1 MATRLYPR
9 HGSQNVDRN
18 SIKIKIDCKNRI
30 ASNPESN
37 ETKDW
42 LELLSKF
49 KHDSANVK
57 VYKALLDKSKNIVAK
72 IGKYKLDYE
81 YEVAKKLEILKIP
94 TFIKFH
100 CLFSCL
106 DNFSE
111 LKNTTKTV
119 CKKIGD
125 PISIIIMPY
134 IEGDRIELWKWERN
148 NFELMKNTMKHV
160 IMSMFYAN
168 KTKGFIHGDLHLG
181 NVLLKK
187 SKCKEISYGEFGTL
201 EVTGLTPVIMDFD
214 KSTFTETDK
223 YSLYHDLDRFIGLM
237 SLNCNVKFY
246 YNEIETFLDKNLR
259 PLNSEI
265 NSVICNK
272 LCGYIDKLEI
282 RRVDSEPRSMPNWLK
297 PQKV

>member
-30 ASNPESN
+30 VSNP

-49 KHDSANVK
+49 KHDASNIK
-57 VYKALLDKSKNIVAK
+57 VYKALLDKNKNIVAK

-81 YEVAKKLEILKIP
+81 YEVAKNLEILKMP

-111 LKNTTKTV
+111 LKNNTKTV
-119 CKKIGD
+119 CKKEGE
-125 PISIIIMPY
+125 PVSIILMPY
-134 IEGDRIELWKWERN
+134 IEEERIELWKWERN
-148 NFELMKNTMKHV
+148 NFELMKNVMKHV
-160 IMSMFYAN
+160 FLSLFYA
-168 KTKGFIHGDLHLG
+168 KQKIGFIHGDLHLG

-187 SKCKEISYGEFGTL
+187 SNRKEITYGDYGSL
-201 EVTGLTPVIMDFD
+201 QVLGLMPVIMDFD
-214 KSTFTETDK
+214 KSNFLEKFDTV
-223 YSLYHDLDRFIGLM
+223 LYEDLKRFMLLM
-237 SLNCNVKFY
+237 SDSCNVKFD
-246 YNEIETFLDKNLR
+246 NTLINNL
-259 PLNSEI
+259 LIKKIISTDEQDNIILS
-265 NSVICNK
+265 NT
-272 LCGYIDKLEI
+272 LCKYIDNLQI
-282 RRVDSEPRSMPNWLK
+282 TYVSSELPQIPNWLK